1 MDALMLEIK
10 RYIEAN
16 QLICPGDGV
25 VVGLSGGP
33 DSVFLLYALHTLQAR
48 MGFTLR
54 AVHVHHGIRGAE
66 ADRDEAFSEK
76 LCAKLDIPFQA
87 VHVAAPAY
95 AAQHG
100 LSLEEAARILRY
112 EALEAARQQLGQTL
126 AADRMLN
133 SPVASSAGT
142 SNAPAAA
149 IDRTSDSPVPD
160 SARTSD
166 SPAFTA
172 GSPSRLPDAR
182 SMKGLPAPS
191 APAAWIA
198 VAHHLDDQAETVLH
212 NLVRGAGLRGL
223 AGMENRRNHVI
234 RPLLSIKREDIL
246 KWLKQYDIPYVTD
259 STNADPHYTRNR
271 IRSTVLPELREINPE
286 ASAHIAHSAA
296 LLREAD
302 AFFHALALQYV
313 DAHATL
319 TVAPDSANAIDRDA
333 HTRPQTA
340 VFQDAPVTLPEPG
353 ASTRG
358 TTPRPP
364 ALAEKS
370 AEGAAEAPD
379 EATILRSIALP
390 VTALREYP
398 ELVRQYVY
406 SELLRRIGTP
416 QKDWSAVH
424 YRDIDRLIFGPGGAH
439 LDLPY
444 RMSAEYRKKTLILQ
458 ENREVI
464 SVKRRKN
471 HG

>member
-1 MDALMLEIK
+1 MDTLMLEIK
-10 RYIEAN
+10 RYIEKN
-16 QLICPGDGV
+16 QLIRPGDGV

-33 DSVFLLYALHTLQAR
+33 DSVFLLYALHTLQVR
-48 MGFTLR
+48 MGFALR

-66 ADRDEAFSEK
+66 ADRDESFSEE
-76 LCAKLDIPFQA
+76 LCAKLHIPFQA
-87 VHVAAPAY
+87 VHVTAPAY
-95 AAQHG
+95 AAQQG

-112 EALEAARQQLGQTL
+112 EALEVARQQMTT
-126 AADRMLN
+126 
-133 SPVASSAGT
+133 PT
-142 SNAPAAA
+142 
-149 IDRTSDSPVPD
+149 
-160 SARTSD
+160 
-166 SPAFTA
+166 
-172 GSPSRLPDAR
+172 
-182 SMKGLPAPS
+182 
-191 APAAWIA
+191 AWIA

-246 KWLKQYDIPYVTD
+246 KWLEQNKIAYVTD

-302 AFFHALALQYV
+302 AYFHALALQYV

-319 TVAPDSANAIDRDA
+319 TVP
-333 HTRPQTA
+333 
-340 VFQDAPVTLPEPG
+340 PVPLPESDTPG
-353 ASTRG
+353 EG
-358 TTPRPP
+358 TIPRPS
-364 ALAEKS
+364 ALAETG
-370 AEGAAEAPD
+370 AEGATEVPA

-390 VTALREYP
+390 VAELKAYP

>member
-1 MDALMLEIK
+1 MDALVLEIK

-16 QLICPGDGV
+16 QLIRPGDGV

-33 DSVFLLYALHTLQAR
+33 DSVFLLYALHTLEPR
-48 MGFTLR
+48 MDFTLR

-112 EALEAARQQLGQTL
+112 EALEAARQQLGQT
-126 AADRMLN
+126 R
-133 SPVASSAGT
+133 
-142 SNAPAAA
+142 
-149 IDRTSDSPVPD
+149 
-160 SARTSD
+160 
-166 SPAFTA
+166 
-172 GSPSRLPDAR
+172 
-182 SMKGLPAPS
+182 
-191 APAAWIA
+191 AAWIA

-302 AFFHALALQYV
+302 AYFHALALQYV

-353 ASTRG
+353 ASARG

-364 ALAEKS
+364 ALAEDS
-370 AEGAAEAPD
+370 AEGATEATD

>member
-1 MDALMLEIK
+1 MDALTLEIK
-10 RYIEAN
+10 RYIEKN
-16 QLICPGDGV
+16 QLIRPGDGV

-66 ADRDEAFSEK
+66 ADRDAAFSAE
-76 LCAKLDIPFQA
+76 LCAKLAVPFQA
-87 VHVAAPAY
+87 VHVDAPSY
-95 AAQHG
+95 AAQQG
-100 LSLEEAARILRY
+100 LGLEEAARILRY
-112 EALEAARQQLGQTL
+112 EALETARQQLTEAL
-126 AADRMLN
+126 AATR
-133 SPVASSAGT
+133 SSDF
-142 SNAPAAA
+142 PATIA
-149 IDRTSDSPVPD
+149 DSP
-160 SARTSD
+160 SH
-166 SPAFTA
+166 
-172 GSPSRLPDAR
+172 LPDAP
-182 SMKGLPAPS
+182 SMKGLIADSTPT
-191 APAAWIA
+191 AWIA

-246 KWLKQYDIPYVTD
+246 KWLEQNKIAYVTD

-302 AFFHALALQYV
+302 AYFHALALQYV

-319 TVAPDSANAIDRDA
+319 KVS
-333 HTRPQTA
+333 
-340 VFQDAPVTLPEPG
+340 PVSLP
-353 ASTRG
+353 
-358 TTPRPP
+358 
-364 ALAEKS
+364 
-370 AEGAAEAPD
+370 

-390 VTALREYP
+390 VTELKAYP
-398 ELVRQYVY
+398 GLVRQYVY

-444 RMSAEYRKKTLILQ
+444 RMSAEYRKNTLILQ

>member
-1 MDALMLEIK
+1 
-10 RYIEAN
+10 
-16 QLICPGDGV
+16 
-25 VVGLSGGP
+25 
-33 DSVFLLYALHTLQAR
+33 
-48 MGFTLR
+48 
-54 AVHVHHGIRGAE
+54 
-66 ADRDEAFSEK
+66 
-76 LCAKLDIPFQA
+76 
-87 VHVAAPAY
+87 
-95 AAQHG
+95 
-100 LSLEEAARILRY
+100 
-112 EALEAARQQLGQTL
+112 
-126 AADRMLN
+126 
-133 SPVASSAGT
+133 
-142 SNAPAAA
+142 
-149 IDRTSDSPVPD
+149 
-160 SARTSD
+160 
-166 SPAFTA
+166 
-172 GSPSRLPDAR
+172 
-182 SMKGLPAPS
+182 MKGLPAPS

-246 KWLKQYDIPYVTD
+246 KWLEQNKIAYVTD

-271 IRSTVLPELREINPE
+271 IRSTVLPELRVINPE

-302 AFFHALALQYV
+302 AYFHALAIQYV
-313 DAHATL
+313 DAHATR
-319 TVAPDSANAIDRDA
+319 TGTPDSANAADRSA
-333 HTRPQTA
+333 HTRPQSPA
-340 VFQDAPVTLPEPG
+340 LPGSSVPLPEPDTPG
-353 ASTRG
+353 EG
-358 TTPRPP
+358 TIPRPS
-364 ALAEKS
+364 ALAEDR
-370 AEGAAEAPD
+370 AEGETEVPGEAP
-379 EATILRSIALP
+379 ILRSIALP
-390 VTALREYP
+390 VTELKAYP

>member
-1 MDALMLEIK
+1 MEALMLEIK
-10 RYIEAN
+10 RYIEKN
-16 QLICPGDGV
+16 QLIRPGDGV

-33 DSVFLLYALHTLQAR
+33 DSVFLLYALHTLQPR

-112 EALEAARQQLGQTL
+112 EALEAARQQLGQT
-126 AADRMLN
+126 R
-133 SPVASSAGT
+133 
-142 SNAPAAA
+142 
-149 IDRTSDSPVPD
+149 
-160 SARTSD
+160 
-166 SPAFTA
+166 
-172 GSPSRLPDAR
+172 
-182 SMKGLPAPS
+182 
-191 APAAWIA
+191 AAWIA

-246 KWLKQYDIPYVTD
+246 KWLKQNDIPYVTD

-286 ASAHIAHSAA
+286 ASVHIAHSAA

-302 AFFHALALQYV
+302 AYFHALALQYV

-319 TVAPDSANAIDRDA
+319 TVAPDSAHAVDRSA
-333 HTRPQTA
+333 HARPKSPA
-340 VFQDAPVTLPEPG
+340 LPGPSVPLPEPG
-353 ASTRG
+353 ASARG

-364 ALAEKS
+364 ALAEDS
-370 AEGAAEAPD
+370 AEGAAEAPN

-416 QKDWSAVH
+416 HKDWSAVH

>member
-10 RYIEAN
+10 RYIEKN

-33 DSVFLLYALHTLQAR
+33 DSAFLLYALHTLQAR

-66 ADRDEAFSEK
+66 ADRDEAFSAE
-76 LCAKLDIPFQA
+76 LCAKLAVPFQ
-87 VHVAAPAY
+87 VEHVAAPAY

-126 AADRMLN
+126 AAR
-133 SPVASSAGT
+133 P
-142 SNAPAAA
+142 
-149 IDRTSDSPVPD
+149 SDSPVPD

-172 GSPSRLPDAR
+172 GSPSRLPDAW

-246 KWLKQYDIPYVTD
+246 KWLKQNNIPYVTD

-302 AFFHALALQYV
+302 AYFHALALQYV

-319 TVAPDSANAIDRDA
+319 TGAPDSANAVDRSA
-333 HTRPQTA
+333 HAHPKSPA
-340 VFQDAPVTLPEPG
+340 LSAPSVPLPEPDGPG
-353 ASTRG
+353 AEM
-358 TTPRPP
+358 TPRST
-364 ALAEKS
+364 ALAETG
-370 AEGAAEAPD
+370 AEGATEAPA

-390 VTALREYP
+390 VVKLKEYP

-406 SELLRRIGTP
+406 IELIRRIGTP

-444 RMSAEYRKKTLILQ
+444 RMSAEYRKKNLILQ
-458 ENREVI
+458 KNREVI

>member
-16 QLICPGDGV
+16 QLIRPGDGV

-112 EALEAARQQLGQTL
+112 EALEAARQQLTQAT
-126 AADRMLN
+126 
-133 SPVASSAGT
+133 
-142 SNAPAAA
+142 
-149 IDRTSDSPVPD
+149 
-160 SARTSD
+160 
-166 SPAFTA
+166 
-172 GSPSRLPDAR
+172 
-182 SMKGLPAPS
+182 
-191 APAAWIA
+191 AAWIA

-444 RMSAEYRKKTLILQ
+444 RMSAEYRKKILILQ

>member
-10 RYIEAN
+10 RYIEKN
-16 QLICPGDGV
+16 QLIRPGDGV

-66 ADRDEAFSEK
+66 ADRDEAFSAE
-76 LCAKLDIPFQA
+76 LCAKLAVPFQA

-112 EALEAARQQLGQTL
+112 EALETARQQLAEAL
-126 AADRMLN
+126 AA
-133 SPVASSAGT
+133 
-142 SNAPAAA
+142 
-149 IDRTSDSPVPD
+149 
-160 SARTSD
+160 ARSSD
-166 SPAFTA
+166 SPATIA
-172 GSPSRLPDAR
+172 DSPSHLPDAP
-182 SMKGLPAPS
+182 SMKGLTATFAPT
-191 APAAWIA
+191 AWVA

-246 KWLKQYDIPYVTD
+246 KWLEQNKIAYVTD

-302 AFFHALALQYV
+302 AYFHALALQYV

-319 TVAPDSANAIDRDA
+319 TVP
-333 HTRPQTA
+333 
-340 VFQDAPVTLPEPG
+340 PVSLPESDTSG
-353 ASTRG
+353 EG
-358 TTPRPP
+358 TIPRPS
-364 ALAEKS
+364 ALAEDRV
-370 AEGAAEAPD
+370 EGETEALA

-390 VTALREYP
+390 VTELKAYP
-398 ELVRQYVY
+398 GLVRQYVY
-406 SELLRRIGTP
+406 SELLCRIGTP

>member
-10 RYIEAN
+10 RYIEKN

-66 ADRDEAFSEK
+66 ADRDEAFSAE
-76 LCAKLDIPFQA
+76 LCAKLAVPFQ
-87 VHVAAPAY
+87 VEHVAAPAY

-100 LSLEEAARILRY
+100 LSLEEAARLLRY

-126 AADRMLN
+126 AAR
-133 SPVASSAGT
+133 P
-142 SNAPAAA
+142 
-149 IDRTSDSPVPD
+149 SDSPVPD

-172 GSPSRLPDAR
+172 GSPSRLPDDW

-246 KWLKQYDIPYVTD
+246 KWLEQNNIPYVTD

-271 IRSTVLPELREINPE
+271 IRSTVLPELRAINPE

-302 AFFHALALQYV
+302 AYFHALALQYV
-313 DAHATL
+313 DAHAML
-319 TVAPDSANAIDRDA
+319 TVP
-333 HTRPQTA
+333 
-340 VFQDAPVTLPEPG
+340 PVSLP
-353 ASTRG
+353 
-358 TTPRPP
+358 
-364 ALAEKS
+364 
-370 AEGAAEAPD
+370 
-379 EATILRSIALP
+379 ATILRSIALP
-390 VTALREYP
+390 VAELKAYP

-406 SELLRRIGTP
+406 IELIRRIGTP

-458 ENREVI
+458 KNREVI

>member
-10 RYIEAN
+10 RYIGAN
-16 QLICPGDGV
+16 QLIRPGDGV

-33 DSVFLLYALHTLQAR
+33 DSVFLLYALHTLQPR

-112 EALEAARQQLGQTL
+112 KALESARQQLGQTL
-126 AADRMLN
+126 AAR
-133 SPVASSAGT
+133 P
-142 SNAPAAA
+142 
-149 IDRTSDSPVPD
+149 SDSPVPD
-160 SARTSD
+160 SARPSNAPEP
-166 SPAFTA
+166 SALEAP
-172 GSPSRLPDAR
+172 SPSQTVRTSA
-182 SMKGLPAPS
+182 ATS

-302 AFFHALALQYV
+302 AYFHALALQYV

-353 ASTRG
+353 ASARG
-358 TTPRPP
+358 TLPRPT
-364 ALAEKS
+364 ALAENS
-370 AEGAAEAPD
+370 AEGATEAPD

>member
-16 QLICPGDGV
+16 QLIRPGDGV

-33 DSVFLLYALHTLQAR
+33 DSVFLLYALHTLQPR
-48 MGFTLR
+48 MDFTLR

-112 EALEAARQQLGQTL
+112 EALEAARQQLGQT
-126 AADRMLN
+126 R
-133 SPVASSAGT
+133 
-142 SNAPAAA
+142 
-149 IDRTSDSPVPD
+149 
-160 SARTSD
+160 
-166 SPAFTA
+166 
-172 GSPSRLPDAR
+172 
-182 SMKGLPAPS
+182 
-191 APAAWIA
+191 AAWIA
-198 VAHHLDDQAETVLH
+198 VAHHLYDQAVTVLH

-302 AFFHALALQYV
+302 AYFHVLALQYV

-319 TVAPDSANAIDRDA
+319 TGAPDLANAVDRSA
-333 HTRPQTA
+333 HARPKSPA
-340 VFQDAPVTLPEPG
+340 LPGPSVPLPEPDGPG
-353 ASTRG
+353 AE

-364 ALAEKS
+364 ALAENS

-424 YRDIDRLIFGPGGAH
+424 YRDIDRLIFGPGGTH

>member
-10 RYIEAN
+10 RYIGAN
-16 QLICPGDGV
+16 QLIRPGDGV

-33 DSVFLLYALHTLQAR
+33 DSVFLLYALHTLQPR
-48 MGFTLR
+48 MGFTLW

-112 EALEAARQQLGQTL
+112 EALEAARQQLGQT
-126 AADRMLN
+126 R
-133 SPVASSAGT
+133 
-142 SNAPAAA
+142 
-149 IDRTSDSPVPD
+149 
-160 SARTSD
+160 
-166 SPAFTA
+166 
-172 GSPSRLPDAR
+172 
-182 SMKGLPAPS
+182 
-191 APAAWIA
+191 AAWIA

-302 AFFHALALQYV
+302 AYFHALALQYV
-313 DAHATL
+313 DAHAML
-319 TVAPDSANAIDRDA
+319 TVAPDSANAVDRSA
-333 HTRPQTA
+333 HARPKSPA
-340 VFQDAPVTLPEPG
+340 LPGPPVPLPEPDGPG
-353 ASTRG
+353 AE
-358 TTPRPP
+358 TTPRPT
-364 ALAEKS
+364 ALAEDS
-370 AEGAAEAPD
+370 AEGETEAPD

-390 VTALREYP
+390 VTALKEYP

-424 YRDIDRLIFGPGGAH
+424 YRDIDRLIFGPGGTH

>member
-1 MDALMLEIK
+1 MDALMLKIK
-10 RYIEAN
+10 RYIGAN

-48 MGFTLR
+48 LGFTLR

-76 LCAKLDIPFQA
+76 LCAKLAVPFQA
-87 VHVAAPAY
+87 VHVAAPEY

-112 EALEAARQQLGQTL
+112 EALETARQQ
-126 AADRMLN
+126 M
-133 SPVASSAGT
+133 GT
-142 SNAPAAA
+142 
-149 IDRTSDSPVPD
+149 
-160 SARTSD
+160 
-166 SPAFTA
+166 
-172 GSPSRLPDAR
+172 PS
-182 SMKGLPAPS
+182 
-191 APAAWIA
+191 AWIA

-246 KWLKQYDIPYVTD
+246 KWLEQNNIPYVTD

-271 IRSTVLPELREINPE
+271 IRSTVLPELRVINPE

-302 AFFHALALQYV
+302 AYFHALAIQYV
-313 DAHATL
+313 DAHATR
-319 TVAPDSANAIDRDA
+319 TGTPDSANAADRSA
-333 HTRPQTA
+333 HTRPQSPA
-340 VFQDAPVTLPEPG
+340 LPGSSVPLPEPEAPG
-353 ASTRG
+353 EEMSS
-358 TTPRPP
+358 RPS
-364 ALAEKS
+364 ALAENS
-370 AEGAAEAPD
+370 AEGKTEAPG

-390 VTALREYP
+390 VTELKAYP

>member
-10 RYIEAN
+10 RYIGAN
-16 QLICPGDGV
+16 QLIRPGDGV

-33 DSVFLLYALHTLQAR
+33 DSVFLLYALHTLQPR
-48 MGFTLR
+48 MDFTLR

-112 EALEAARQQLGQTL
+112 EALEAARQQLGQT
-126 AADRMLN
+126 R
-133 SPVASSAGT
+133 
-142 SNAPAAA
+142 
-149 IDRTSDSPVPD
+149 
-160 SARTSD
+160 
-166 SPAFTA
+166 
-172 GSPSRLPDAR
+172 
-182 SMKGLPAPS
+182 
-191 APAAWIA
+191 AAWIA

-246 KWLKQYDIPYVTD
+246 KWLKQNDIPYVTD

-302 AFFHALALQYV
+302 AYFHALALQYV
-313 DAHATL
+313 DAHAML
-319 TVAPDSANAIDRDA
+319 TGAPDSANAVDRSA
-333 HTRPQTA
+333 HARPKSPA
-340 VFQDAPVTLPEPG
+340 LPGPSVPLPEPDGPG
-353 ASTRG
+353 AE
-358 TTPRPP
+358 TTPRST
-364 ALAEKS
+364 ALAEDS
-370 AEGAAEAPD
+370 AEDAAEASG

-390 VTALREYP
+390 VVKLKEYP

>member
-10 RYIEAN
+10 RYIGAN
-16 QLICPGDGV
+16 QLIRPGDGV

-33 DSVFLLYALHTLQAR
+33 DSVFLLYALHTLQPR

-76 LCAKLDIPFQA
+76 LCAKLEIPFQA

-112 EALEAARQQLGQTL
+112 EALETARQQLT
-126 AADRMLN
+126 
-133 SPVASSAGT
+133 T
-142 SNAPAAA
+142 
-149 IDRTSDSPVPD
+149 
-160 SARTSD
+160 
-166 SPAFTA
+166 
-172 GSPSRLPDAR
+172 
-182 SMKGLPAPS
+182 
-191 APAAWIA
+191 PAAWVA

-302 AFFHALALQYV
+302 AYFHALALQYV

-340 VFQDAPVTLPEPG
+340 VFQNAPVTLPEPG
-353 ASTRG
+353 ASARG

-364 ALAEKS
+364 ALAEDS
-370 AEGAAEAPD
+370 AEGAAEAPN

-390 VTALREYP
+390 VTALKEYP

-424 YRDIDRLIFGPGGAH
+424 YRDIDRLIFGPGGTH

>member
-10 RYIEAN
+10 RYIGAN
-16 QLICPGDGV
+16 QLIRPGDGV

-33 DSVFLLYALHTLQAR
+33 DSVFLLYALHTLQPR
-48 MGFTLR
+48 MDFTLR

-95 AAQHG
+95 AARHG

-112 EALEAARQQLGQTL
+112 EALEAARQQLGQT
-126 AADRMLN
+126 R
-133 SPVASSAGT
+133 
-142 SNAPAAA
+142 
-149 IDRTSDSPVPD
+149 
-160 SARTSD
+160 
-166 SPAFTA
+166 
-172 GSPSRLPDAR
+172 
-182 SMKGLPAPS
+182 
-191 APAAWIA
+191 AAWIA

-302 AFFHALALQYV
+302 AYFHALALQYV
-313 DAHATL
+313 DAHAML
-319 TVAPDSANAIDRDA
+319 TVAPDSANAVDRSA
-333 HTRPQTA
+333 HARPKSPA
-340 VFQDAPVTLPEPG
+340 LPGPSVPLPEPDGPG
-353 ASTRG
+353 AE
-358 TTPRPP
+358 TTPRST
-364 ALAEKS
+364 ALAEDS
-370 AEGAAEAPD
+370 AEGAAEAPN

-390 VTALREYP
+390 VTALKEYP

-424 YRDIDRLIFGPGGAH
+424 YRDIDRLIFGPGGTH

>member
-10 RYIEAN
+10 RYIEKN

-48 MGFTLR
+48 MDFTLR

-66 ADRDEAFSEK
+66 ADRDEAFSAE
-76 LCAKLDIPFQA
+76 LCAKLAVPFQA
-87 VHVAAPAY
+87 VHVEAPAY

-126 AADRMLN
+126 AAR
-133 SPVASSAGT
+133 P
-142 SNAPAAA
+142 SNASVPSSMGAPSSFQPVRAA
-149 IDRTSDSPVPD
+149 T
-160 SARTSD
+160 
-166 SPAFTA
+166 
-172 GSPSRLPDAR
+172 
-182 SMKGLPAPS
+182 APS

-246 KWLKQYDIPYVTD
+246 KWLEQNNIPYVTD

-302 AFFHALALQYV
+302 AYFHALALQYV

-319 TVAPDSANAIDRDA
+319 TGAPDSAEAVDRSA
-333 HTRPQTA
+333 HARPKSPA
-340 VFQDAPVTLPEPG
+340 LSGPSVPLPEPDGPG
-353 ASTRG
+353 AE
-358 TTPRPP
+358 TTPRST
-364 ALAEKS
+364 ALAETG
-370 AEGAAEAPD
+370 AEGATEAPA

-390 VTALREYP
+390 VVKLKEYP

-406 SELLRRIGTP
+406 IELIRRIGTP

-458 ENREVI
+458 KNREVI

>member
-10 RYIEAN
+10 RYIGAN
-16 QLICPGDGV
+16 QLIRPGDGV

-66 ADRDEAFSEK
+66 ADRDAAFSEK
-76 LCAKLDIPFQA
+76 LCAKLAVPFQA

-112 EALEAARQQLGQTL
+112 EALETARQQLTT
-126 AADRMLN
+126 
-133 SPVASSAGT
+133 PT
-142 SNAPAAA
+142 
-149 IDRTSDSPVPD
+149 
-160 SARTSD
+160 
-166 SPAFTA
+166 
-172 GSPSRLPDAR
+172 
-182 SMKGLPAPS
+182 
-191 APAAWIA
+191 AWIA

-246 KWLKQYDIPYVTD
+246 KWLEQNKIAYVTD

-302 AFFHALALQYV
+302 AYFHALALQYV

-319 TVAPDSANAIDRDA
+319 TSP
-333 HTRPQTA
+333 
-340 VFQDAPVTLPEPG
+340 PVPLPEPDTPG
-353 ASTRG
+353 ESTI
-358 TTPRPP
+358 PRPS
-364 ALAEKS
+364 ALAEDRV
-370 AEGAAEAPD
+370 EGETEAPAEAM
-379 EATILRSIALP
+379 ILRSIALP
-390 VTALREYP
+390 VTELKAYP

-416 QKDWSAVH
+416 LKDWSAVH

>member
-16 QLICPGDGV
+16 QLIRPGDGV
-25 VVGLSGGP
+25 LVGLSGGP

-66 ADRDEAFSEK
+66 ADRDEAFSAT

-112 EALEAARQQLGQTL
+112 EALEAARQQLTQAT
-126 AADRMLN
+126 
-133 SPVASSAGT
+133 
-142 SNAPAAA
+142 
-149 IDRTSDSPVPD
+149 
-160 SARTSD
+160 
-166 SPAFTA
+166 
-172 GSPSRLPDAR
+172 
-182 SMKGLPAPS
+182 
-191 APAAWIA
+191 AAWIA

-406 SELLRRIGTP
+406 SEMLRRIGTP

>member
-10 RYIEAN
+10 RYIEKN
-16 QLICPGDGV
+16 QLIRPGDGV

-66 ADRDEAFSEK
+66 ADCDEAFSAE
-76 LCAKLDIPFQA
+76 LCAKLAVPFQA
-87 VHVAAPAY
+87 VHVAVPAY

-112 EALEAARQQLGQTL
+112 EALETARQQLAEAL
-126 AADRMLN
+126 AA
-133 SPVASSAGT
+133 
-142 SNAPAAA
+142 
-149 IDRTSDSPVPD
+149 
-160 SARTSD
+160 ARSSD
-166 SPAFTA
+166 SPATIA
-172 GSPSRLPDAR
+172 DSPSHLPDAP
-182 SMKGLPAPS
+182 SMKGLTATFAPT
-191 APAAWIA
+191 AWIA

-246 KWLKQYDIPYVTD
+246 KWLEQNNILYVTD

-302 AFFHALALQYV
+302 AYFHALALQYV

-319 TVAPDSANAIDRDA
+319 TV
-333 HTRPQTA
+333 H
-340 VFQDAPVTLPEPG
+340 PVPLPESDTPG
-353 ASTRG
+353 EGTIPRAS
-358 TTPRPP
+358 
-364 ALAEKS
+364 ALAETG
-370 AEGAAEAPD
+370 AEGATEVPA

-390 VTALREYP
+390 VTELKAYP

-406 SELLRRIGTP
+406 SELLRRLGTP

-458 ENREVI
+458 ENREVS

>member
-10 RYIEAN
+10 RYIEKN
-16 QLICPGDGV
+16 QLIRPGDGV

-33 DSVFLLYALHTLQAR
+33 DSVFLLYALHTLQPR
-48 MGFTLR
+48 MGFTLW

-76 LCAKLDIPFQA
+76 LCAKLDIPFRA

-112 EALEAARQQLGQTL
+112 EALETARQQLGQTL
-126 AADRMLN
+126 AAR
-133 SPVASSAGT
+133 P
-142 SNAPAAA
+142 SNA
-149 IDRTSDSPVPD
+149 PVPD

-246 KWLKQYDIPYVTD
+246 KWLEQNKIAYVTD

-302 AFFHALALQYV
+302 AYFHALALQYV

-319 TVAPDSANAIDRDA
+319 TS
-333 HTRPQTA
+333 
-340 VFQDAPVTLPEPG
+340 APVPLPEPDTPG
-353 ASTRG
+353 EG
-358 TTPRPP
+358 TIPRPS
-364 ALAEKS
+364 ALAEDR
-370 AEGAAEAPD
+370 AEGETEAPV

-390 VTALREYP
+390 VVKLKEYP

>member
-1 MDALMLEIK
+1 MDALTLEIK
-10 RYIEAN
+10 RYIENN
-16 QLICPGDGV
+16 QLIRPGDGV

-66 ADRDEAFSEK
+66 ADRDAAFSEE
-76 LCAKLDIPFQA
+76 LCAKLEIPFQA

-95 AAQHG
+95 AAQRG
-100 LSLEEAARILRY
+100 LSLEEGARILRY
-112 EALEAARQQLGQTL
+112 EALETVRQQLT
-126 AADRMLN
+126 
-133 SPVASSAGT
+133 T
-142 SNAPAAA
+142 
-149 IDRTSDSPVPD
+149 
-160 SARTSD
+160 
-166 SPAFTA
+166 
-172 GSPSRLPDAR
+172 
-182 SMKGLPAPS
+182 
-191 APAAWIA
+191 PAAWVA

-246 KWLKQYDIPYVTD
+246 KWLEQNKIAYVTD
-259 STNADPHYTRNR
+259 SMNADPHYTRNR

-302 AFFHALALQYV
+302 AYFHALALRYV

-319 TVAPDSANAIDRDA
+319 TAS
-333 HTRPQTA
+333 
-340 VFQDAPVTLPEPG
+340 PVPLPETDTPG
-353 ASTRG
+353 ESTI
-358 TTPRPP
+358 PRPS
-364 ALAEKS
+364 ALAEDRV
-370 AEGAAEAPD
+370 EGETEAPAEAM
-379 EATILRSIALP
+379 ILRSIALP
-390 VTALREYP
+390 VTELKAYP

-416 QKDWSAVH
+416 LKDWSAVH

>member
-10 RYIEAN
+10 RYIEKN

-66 ADRDEAFSEK
+66 ADRDEAFSAE
-76 LCAKLDIPFQA
+76 LCAKLAVPFQA
-87 VHVAAPAY
+87 VHVEAPAY

-126 AADRMLN
+126 AAR
-133 SPVASSAGT
+133 P
-142 SNAPAAA
+142 SNASVPSSMGAPSSFQLVRAA
-149 IDRTSDSPVPD
+149 T
-160 SARTSD
+160 
-166 SPAFTA
+166 
-172 GSPSRLPDAR
+172 
-182 SMKGLPAPS
+182 APS

-246 KWLKQYDIPYVTD
+246 KWLEQNNIPYVTD

-302 AFFHALALQYV
+302 AYFHALALQYV

-319 TVAPDSANAIDRDA
+319 TGAPDSAEAVDRSA
-333 HTRPQTA
+333 HARPKSPA
-340 VFQDAPVTLPEPG
+340 LPGPSVPLPEPDG
-353 ASTRG
+353 PGTE
-358 TTPRPP
+358 TTPRSI
-364 ALAEKS
+364 ALAETG
-370 AEGAAEAPD
+370 AEGATEAPA
-379 EATILRSIALP
+379 EATILRSIALS
-390 VTALREYP
+390 VVKLKEYP

-406 SELLRRIGTP
+406 IELIRRIGTP

-424 YRDIDRLIFGPGGAH
+424 YRDIDRLIFGPGGTH

-458 ENREVI
+458 KNREVI

>member
-10 RYIEAN
+10 RYIGAN

-33 DSVFLLYALHTLQAR
+33 DSVFLLYALHTLQPR

-76 LCAKLDIPFQA
+76 LCAKLEIPFQA

-112 EALEAARQQLGQTL
+112 EALEAARQQLTQ
-126 AADRMLN
+126 
-133 SPVASSAGT
+133 
-142 SNAPAAA
+142 
-149 IDRTSDSPVPD
+149 
-160 SARTSD
+160 
-166 SPAFTA
+166 
-172 GSPSRLPDAR
+172 
-182 SMKGLPAPS
+182 

-246 KWLKQYDIPYVTD
+246 KWLKQNDIPYVTD

-302 AFFHALALQYV
+302 AYFHALALQYV

-319 TVAPDSANAIDRDA
+319 TGAPDSANAVDRSVHA
-333 HTRPQTA
+333 RPKLPA
-340 VFQDAPVTLPEPG
+340 LPGPSVPLPEPDGPG
-353 ASTRG
+353 AE

-364 ALAEKS
+364 ALAENS
-370 AEGAAEAPD
+370 TEGETETPD

-390 VTALREYP
+390 VTALKEYP

-424 YRDIDRLIFGPGGAH
+424 YRDIDRLIFGPGGTH

>member
-10 RYIEAN
+10 RYIGAN
-16 QLICPGDGV
+16 QLIRPGDGV

-33 DSVFLLYALHTLQAR
+33 DSVFLLYALYTLQGR

-95 AAQHG
+95 ATQHG

-112 EALEAARQQLGQTL
+112 EALEAARQQLTQ
-126 AADRMLN
+126 
-133 SPVASSAGT
+133 
-142 SNAPAAA
+142 
-149 IDRTSDSPVPD
+149 
-160 SARTSD
+160 
-166 SPAFTA
+166 
-172 GSPSRLPDAR
+172 
-182 SMKGLPAPS
+182 

-246 KWLKQYDIPYVTD
+246 KWLKQNDIPYVTD

-302 AFFHALALQYV
+302 AYFHALALQYV

-319 TVAPDSANAIDRDA
+319 TGAPDSANAVDRSA
-333 HTRPQTA
+333 HARPKLPA
-340 VFQDAPVTLPEPG
+340 LPGPSVPLPEPDGPG
-353 ASTRG
+353 AE

-364 ALAEKS
+364 ALAEDS
-370 AEGAAEAPD
+370 AEGAAEAPN

-390 VTALREYP
+390 VTALKEYP

-424 YRDIDRLIFGPGGAH
+424 YRDIDRLIFGPGGTH

>member
-10 RYIEAN
+10 RYIEKN

-66 ADRDEAFSEK
+66 ADRDEAFSAE
-76 LCAKLDIPFQA
+76 LCAKLAVPFQA
-87 VHVAAPAY
+87 EHVAALAY

-126 AADRMLN
+126 AAR
-133 SPVASSAGT
+133 P
-142 SNAPAAA
+142 SNASVPSSMGAPSSFQPVRAA
-149 IDRTSDSPVPD
+149 T
-160 SARTSD
+160 
-166 SPAFTA
+166 
-172 GSPSRLPDAR
+172 
-182 SMKGLPAPS
+182 APS

-223 AGMENRRNHVI
+223 AGMENRRNRVI

-246 KWLKQYDIPYVTD
+246 KWLKQNDIPYVTD

-302 AFFHALALQYV
+302 AYFHALALQYV

-319 TVAPDSANAIDRDA
+319 TGAPDSAEAVDRSA
-333 HTRPQTA
+333 HARPKSPA
-340 VFQDAPVTLPEPG
+340 LPGPSVPLPEPDGPG
-353 ASTRG
+353 AE
-358 TTPRPP
+358 TTPRST
-364 ALAEKS
+364 ALAETGS
-370 AEGAAEAPD
+370 EGATEAPA

-390 VTALREYP
+390 VVKLKEYP

-406 SELLRRIGTP
+406 IELIRRIGTP

-458 ENREVI
+458 KNREVI

>member
-10 RYIEAN
+10 RYIEKN

-66 ADRDEAFSEK
+66 ADRDEAFSAE
-76 LCAKLDIPFQA
+76 LCAKLAVPFQA
-87 VHVAAPAY
+87 EHVAAPAY

-126 AADRMLN
+126 AAR
-133 SPVASSAGT
+133 P
-142 SNAPAAA
+142 SNASVPSSMGAPSSFQLVRAA
-149 IDRTSDSPVPD
+149 T
-160 SARTSD
+160 
-166 SPAFTA
+166 
-172 GSPSRLPDAR
+172 
-182 SMKGLPAPS
+182 APS

-246 KWLKQYDIPYVTD
+246 KWLEQNNIPYVTD

-271 IRSTVLPELREINPE
+271 IRSTVLPELREINPG

-302 AFFHALALQYV
+302 AYFHALALQYV

-319 TVAPDSANAIDRDA
+319 TGAPDSAEAVDRSA
-333 HTRPQTA
+333 HARPKSPA
-340 VFQDAPVTLPEPG
+340 LPGPSVPLPEPDG
-353 ASTRG
+353 PGTE
-358 TTPRPP
+358 TTPRSI
-364 ALAEKS
+364 ALAETG
-370 AEGAAEAPD
+370 AEGATEAPA
-379 EATILRSIALP
+379 EATILRSIALS
-390 VTALREYP
+390 VVKLKEYP

-406 SELLRRIGTP
+406 IELIRRIGTP

>member
-16 QLICPGDGV
+16 QLIRPGDGV

-76 LCAKLDIPFQA
+76 LCVKLDIPFQA

-126 AADRMLN
+126 AAR
-133 SPVASSAGT
+133 P
-142 SNAPAAA
+142 
-149 IDRTSDSPVPD
+149 SD
-160 SARTSD
+160 
-166 SPAFTA
+166 
-172 GSPSRLPDAR
+172 SPSRLPDAR
-182 SMKGLPAPS
+182 SMKGLPASS

-302 AFFHALALQYV
+302 AYFHALALQYV

-358 TTPRPP
+358 TLPRPP
-364 ALAEKS
+364 ALAENS
-370 AEGAAEAPD
+370 AEGATEAPD
-379 EATILRSIALP
+379 EATILRSIAVP

>member
-1 MDALMLEIK
+1 
-10 RYIEAN
+10 
-16 QLICPGDGV
+16 
-25 VVGLSGGP
+25 
-33 DSVFLLYALHTLQAR
+33 
-48 MGFTLR
+48 
-54 AVHVHHGIRGAE
+54 
-66 ADRDEAFSEK
+66 
-76 LCAKLDIPFQA
+76 
-87 VHVAAPAY
+87 
-95 AAQHG
+95 
-100 LSLEEAARILRY
+100 
-112 EALEAARQQLGQTL
+112 
-126 AADRMLN
+126 
-133 SPVASSAGT
+133 
-142 SNAPAAA
+142 
-149 IDRTSDSPVPD
+149 
-160 SARTSD
+160 
-166 SPAFTA
+166 
-172 GSPSRLPDAR
+172 
-182 SMKGLPAPS
+182 MKGLPATS

-302 AFFHALALQYV
+302 AYFHALALQYV

-353 ASTRG
+353 ASARG
-358 TTPRPP
+358 TLPRPP
-364 ALAEKS
+364 ALAENS

>member
-1 MDALMLEIK
+1 MDALMLKIK
-10 RYIEAN
+10 RYIGAN

-48 MGFTLR
+48 LGFTLR

-66 ADRDEAFSEK
+66 ADRDEAFSAE
-76 LCAKLDIPFQA
+76 LCAKLAVPFQA
-87 VHVAAPAY
+87 VHVAAPEY

-112 EALEAARQQLGQTL
+112 EALETARQQ
-126 AADRMLN
+126 M
-133 SPVASSAGT
+133 GT
-142 SNAPAAA
+142 
-149 IDRTSDSPVPD
+149 
-160 SARTSD
+160 
-166 SPAFTA
+166 
-172 GSPSRLPDAR
+172 PS
-182 SMKGLPAPS
+182 
-191 APAAWIA
+191 AWIA

-246 KWLKQYDIPYVTD
+246 KWLEQNNIPYVTD

-271 IRSTVLPELREINPE
+271 IRSTVLPELRAINPE

-302 AFFHALALQYV
+302 AYFHALAIQYV
-313 DAHATL
+313 DAHATR
-319 TVAPDSANAIDRDA
+319 TGTPDSANAADRSA
-333 HTRPQTA
+333 HTRPQSPA
-340 VFQDAPVTLPEPG
+340 LPGSSVPLPEPDTPG
-353 ASTRG
+353 EG
-358 TTPRPP
+358 TIPRPS
-364 ALAEKS
+364 ALAENS
-370 AEGAAEAPD
+370 AEGKTEAPG

-390 VTALREYP
+390 VTELKAYP

-458 ENREVI
+458 ENREAI

>member
-10 RYIEAN
+10 RYIEKN

-66 ADRDEAFSEK
+66 ADRDEAFSAE
-76 LCAKLDIPFQA
+76 LCAKLAVPFQA
-87 VHVAAPAY
+87 EHVAAPAY

-112 EALEAARQQLGQTL
+112 EALEAARQQLTT
-126 AADRMLN
+126 
-133 SPVASSAGT
+133 PT
-142 SNAPAAA
+142 
-149 IDRTSDSPVPD
+149 
-160 SARTSD
+160 
-166 SPAFTA
+166 
-172 GSPSRLPDAR
+172 
-182 SMKGLPAPS
+182 
-191 APAAWIA
+191 AWIA

-246 KWLKQYDIPYVTD
+246 KWLEQNKIAYVTD

-302 AFFHALALQYV
+302 AYFHALALRYV

-319 TVAPDSANAIDRDA
+319 TAS
-333 HTRPQTA
+333 
-340 VFQDAPVTLPEPG
+340 PVPLPESDTLG
-353 ASTRG
+353 ESTI
-358 TTPRPP
+358 PRPS
-364 ALAEKS
+364 ALAEDRVE
-370 AEGAAEAPD
+370 AETEVPV

-390 VTALREYP
+390 VTELKAYP

>member
-10 RYIEAN
+10 RYIGAN
-16 QLICPGDGV
+16 QLIRPGDGV

-33 DSVFLLYALHTLQAR
+33 DSVFLLYALHTLQPR

-95 AAQHG
+95 AAQHA

-112 EALEAARQQLGQTL
+112 EALEAARQQLGQT
-126 AADRMLN
+126 R
-133 SPVASSAGT
+133 
-142 SNAPAAA
+142 
-149 IDRTSDSPVPD
+149 
-160 SARTSD
+160 
-166 SPAFTA
+166 
-172 GSPSRLPDAR
+172 
-182 SMKGLPAPS
+182 
-191 APAAWIA
+191 AAWIA

-302 AFFHALALQYV
+302 AYFHALALQYV

-333 HTRPQTA
+333 LTRPQTA
-340 VFQDAPVTLPEPG
+340 VFQNAPVTLPEPG
-353 ASTRG
+353 ASARG
-358 TTPRPP
+358 TLPRPP
-364 ALAEKS
+364 ALAEDS
-370 AEGAAEAPD
+370 AEGATEAPD

>member
-16 QLICPGDGV
+16 QLIRPGDGV

-112 EALEAARQQLGQTL
+112 EALEAARQQLGQT
-126 AADRMLN
+126 R
-133 SPVASSAGT
+133 
-142 SNAPAAA
+142 
-149 IDRTSDSPVPD
+149 
-160 SARTSD
+160 
-166 SPAFTA
+166 
-172 GSPSRLPDAR
+172 
-182 SMKGLPAPS
+182 
-191 APAAWIA
+191 AAWIA

-340 VFQDAPVTLPEPG
+340 VFQDAPVTLSEPG

>member
-10 RYIEAN
+10 RYIEKN
-16 QLICPGDGV
+16 QLIRPGDGV

-66 ADRDEAFSEK
+66 ADRDAAFSAE
-76 LCAKLDIPFQA
+76 LCAKLAVPFQA

-112 EALEAARQQLGQTL
+112 EALETARQQLAEAL
-126 AADRMLN
+126 AAAR
-133 SPVASSAGT
+133 S
-142 SNAPAAA
+142 
-149 IDRTSDSPVPD
+149 SDSPETI
-160 SARTSD
+160 AD
-166 SPAFTA
+166 SP
-172 GSPSRLPDAR
+172 SHLPDAP
-182 SMKGLPAPS
+182 SMKGLTATFAPT
-191 APAAWIA
+191 AWIA

-246 KWLKQYDIPYVTD
+246 KWLEQNNILYVTD

-302 AFFHALALQYV
+302 AYFHALALQYV

-319 TVAPDSANAIDRDA
+319 TVP
-333 HTRPQTA
+333 
-340 VFQDAPVTLPEPG
+340 PVPLPESDTPG
-353 ASTRG
+353 EG
-358 TTPRPP
+358 TIPRPS
-364 ALAEKS
+364 ALAETG
-370 AEGAAEAPD
+370 AEGATEVPA

-390 VTALREYP
+390 VTELKAYP

>member
-10 RYIEAN
+10 RYIGAN
-16 QLICPGDGV
+16 QLIRPGDGV

-33 DSVFLLYALHTLQAR
+33 DSVFLLYALHTLQPR
-48 MGFTLR
+48 MGFTLW

-126 AADRMLN
+126 AAR
-133 SPVASSAGT
+133 P
-142 SNAPAAA
+142 SN
-149 IDRTSDSPVPD
+149 TPVPD

-182 SMKGLPAPS
+182 SMKGLPATS

-246 KWLKQYDIPYVTD
+246 KWLKQNDIPYVTD

-286 ASAHIAHSAA
+286 ASAHIAHSAT

-302 AFFHALALQYV
+302 AYFHALALQYV

-319 TVAPDSANAIDRDA
+319 TVAPDSANAVDRSA
-333 HTRPQTA
+333 HARPKSPA
-340 VFQDAPVTLPEPG
+340 LPGPSVPLPEPDGPG
-353 ASTRG
+353 AE
-358 TTPRPP
+358 TTPRST
-364 ALAEKS
+364 ALAENS

-424 YRDIDRLIFGPGGAH
+424 YRDIDRLIFGPGGTH

>member
-10 RYIEAN
+10 RYIEKN

-66 ADRDEAFSEK
+66 ADRDEAFSAE
-76 LCAKLDIPFQA
+76 LCAKLAVPFQA
-87 VHVAAPAY
+87 VHVEAPAY

-126 AADRMLN
+126 AAR
-133 SPVASSAGT
+133 P
-142 SNAPAAA
+142 
-149 IDRTSDSPVPD
+149 SDSPVPD

-172 GSPSRLPDAR
+172 GSPSRLPNDW

-246 KWLKQYDIPYVTD
+246 KWLEQNNIPYVTD

-302 AFFHALALQYV
+302 AYFHALALQYV

-319 TVAPDSANAIDRDA
+319 TGAPDSVNAVDRSA
-333 HTRPQTA
+333 HARPKSPA
-340 VFQDAPVTLPEPG
+340 LPGPSVPLPEPD
-353 ASTRG
+353 APTSG

-364 ALAEKS
+364 ALAETG
-370 AEGAAEAPD
+370 AEGATEAPA

-390 VTALREYP
+390 VVKLKEYP

-406 SELLRRIGTP
+406 IELIRRIGTP

-458 ENREVI
+458 KNREVI

>member
-16 QLICPGDGV
+16 QLIRPGDGV

-112 EALEAARQQLGQTL
+112 EALEAARQQLGQT
-126 AADRMLN
+126 R
-133 SPVASSAGT
+133 
-142 SNAPAAA
+142 
-149 IDRTSDSPVPD
+149 
-160 SARTSD
+160 
-166 SPAFTA
+166 
-172 GSPSRLPDAR
+172 
-182 SMKGLPAPS
+182 
-191 APAAWIA
+191 AAWIA

>member
-16 QLICPGDGV
+16 QLIRPGDGV

-112 EALEAARQQLGQTL
+112 EALEAARQQLTQAT
-126 AADRMLN
+126 
-133 SPVASSAGT
+133 
-142 SNAPAAA
+142 
-149 IDRTSDSPVPD
+149 
-160 SARTSD
+160 
-166 SPAFTA
+166 
-172 GSPSRLPDAR
+172 
-182 SMKGLPAPS
+182 
-191 APAAWIA
+191 AAWIA

-259 STNADPHYTRNR
+259 STNADPHYTRTR

>member
-10 RYIEAN
+10 RYIEKN
-16 QLICPGDGV
+16 QLIRPGDGV

-66 ADRDEAFSEK
+66 ADRDAAFSEK
-76 LCAKLDIPFQA
+76 LCAKLAVPFQA

-95 AAQHG
+95 ATQQG
-100 LSLEEAARILRY
+100 LGLEEAARILRY
-112 EALEAARQQLGQTL
+112 EALEAARQQLTQAL
-126 AADRMLN
+126 A
-133 SPVASSAGT
+133 T
-142 SNAPAAA
+142 
-149 IDRTSDSPVPD
+149 
-160 SARTSD
+160 ARTSD
-166 SPAFTA
+166 FPVTIAD
-172 GSPSRLPDAR
+172 SPSHLPDAP
-182 SMKGLPAPS
+182 SMKGRTATS
-191 APAAWIA
+191 TPAAWVA

-246 KWLKQYDIPYVTD
+246 KWLEQNKIAYVTD

-302 AFFHALALQYV
+302 AYFHALALQYV

-319 TVAPDSANAIDRDA
+319 TGDPDSANAVDRSA
-333 HTRPQTA
+333 HTRPQ
-340 VFQDAPVTLPEPG
+340 
-353 ASTRG
+353 S
-358 TTPRPP
+358 P
-364 ALAEKS
+364 ALPGS
-370 AEGAAEAPD
+370 SVPLP

-390 VTALREYP
+390 VTELKAYP

-406 SELLRRIGTP
+406 IELLRRLGTP

-458 ENREVI
+458 ENREVS